1 MKKLL
6 YISFLPF
13 LFLLSSCSQIT
24 QNHLSKN
31 VWYFAQTIDTV
42 NGNVMVSFESNKMV
56 LYPSVSNLSYSDQT
70 TKQLTTPNSKLIDL
84 VFSPKNVH
92 IPYKIE
98 NKSIELLTSK
108 EKRNQFN
115 LESGYQVDAKNDEL
129 VFKAKDPKDNIV
141 LKKLTSNEE
150 VKQRKKQEQQRDTIC
165 SKYLPKLIK
174 NQKWADAQNLI
185 EQLLASEK
193 LTPNEE
199 LEMTIRLNDLK
210 TIILAQK
217 HLSKQ
222 QFADAKSIIDSHLA
236 ENSCS
241 ELEKNLVD
249 LKKEIKTEEDLIEK
263 KELTVADDIKNG
275 PNTQITS
282 TPTTATINSAQDAM
296 LFIKEQLGS
305 NDYVLLSE
313 DDFGN
318 FSFQYPVSSLE
329 DKIRYN
335 KVTINAHAQV
345 VENVFYRDLPKDPT
359 SIEID
364 QGVALGIATDYHNSL
379 GRADAILQSIQKV
392 PEGLKIE
399 YSTPQ
404 ENGKINIYN
413 YLVKHDG
420 AVSAY

>member
-1 MKKLL
+1 
-6 YISFLPF
+6 
-13 LFLLSSCSQIT
+13 
-24 QNHLSKN
+24 
-31 VWYFAQTIDTV
+31 
-42 NGNVMVSFESNKMV
+42 
-56 LYPSVSNLSYSDQT
+56 
-70 TKQLTTPNSKLIDL
+70 
-84 VFSPKNVH
+84 
-92 IPYKIE
+92 
-98 NKSIELLTSK
+98 
-108 EKRNQFN
+108 
-115 LESGYQVDAKNDEL
+115 
-129 VFKAKDPKDNIV
+129 
-141 LKKLTSNEE
+141 
-150 VKQRKKQEQQRDTIC
+150 
-165 SKYLPKLIK
+165 
-174 NQKWADAQNLI
+174 
-185 EQLLASEK
+185 
-193 LTPNEE
+193 
-199 LEMTIRLNDLK
+199 
-210 TIILAQK
+210 
-217 HLSKQ
+217 
-222 QFADAKSIIDSHLA
+222 
-236 ENSCS
+236 
-241 ELEKNLVD
+241 
-249 LKKEIKTEEDLIEK
+249 
-263 KELTVADDIKNG
+263 
-275 PNTQITS
+275 
-282 TPTTATINSAQDAM
+282 M